1 MEGVYKF
8 MYSDGTESVMNTP
21 DAMQERNIGLALYF
35 KPGYSLSLL
44 RNQILGPH
52 RFDYAFQAYIKRWAY
67 KHPTPF
73 DFFRT
78 IENVAGE
85 DLGWFWK
92 GMFLENYKLDQGI
105 GEVKYVKGDSS
116 QGALV
121 TIENLDQL
129 AMPVILQYETESGK
143 KDTVKLPVEIWQN
156 NKSWILRLNTT
167 EKIKSLT
174 LDPERVFPDVNYGNN
189 TWKE

>member
-1 MEGVYKF
+1 
-8 MYSDGTESVMNTP
+8 MYSDGSESVMNTP

-35 KPGYSLSLL
+35 KPSYSLSLL
-44 RNQILGPH
+44 RDQILGPD
-52 RFDYAFQAYIKRWAY
+52 RFDYAFQSYIKRWAY

-92 GMFLENYKLDQGI
+92 GMFLENYRLDQGI

-129 AMPVILQYETESGK
+129 AMPIILQYETESGK
-143 KDTVKLPVEIWQN
+143 KDIVKLPVEIWQN
-156 NKSWILRLNTT
+156 NTSWILKLNTT
-167 EKIKSLT
+167 EKIKTLT
-174 LDPERVFPDVNYGNN
+174 LDPERVFPALNYGNN
-189 TWKE
+189 IWKE